1 MGTSLGTV
9 LRLCGSAGRVARH
22 SLVKGHSL
30 VDQGTFPQQPAGSMF
45 RLPIS
50 PMAQPPS
57 IQVRAPGCVTAQP
70 GELLAAIGVEIEVTL
85 DVRRLQNRHNWI
97 ERCDRKRNI
106 DANLPVTIQLE
117 GFIRRA
123 TSDAKSRKISGR
135 CQKEWRHQS
144 DKTRRPKTSQ
154 QNTAAGNKRCAIA
167 APITAIT
174 FIGGTETDAAKG
186 SR

>member
-1 MGTSLGTV
+1 MNWP
-9 LRLCGSAGRVARH
+9 REHPSARFCACAAVRAASRVIPLLKAI
-22 SLVKGHSL
+22 SL

-106 DANLPVTIQLE
+106 DANLPVTIQSE

-123 TSDAKSRKISGR
+123 TSDAKSRKISGPKETR
-135 CQKEWRHQS
+135 ADEKVCPCQEFRSSVSSAVATVIRFAGLSWLWPARWC
-144 DKTRRPKTSQ
+144 RP
-154 QNTAAGNKRCAIA
+154 G
-167 APITAIT
+167 
-174 FIGGTETDAAKG
+174 
-186 SR
+186 